1 MYIPIK
7 QGGTAATMFATVAA
21 ERAVQEDI
29 VRLLADNA
37 EVPLHRTAHT
47 VFCLSSAHALP
58 SWATSLDASRP
69 WLCFWIVHS
78 LALLDQMESNADL
91 MGQVARFLATCQSV
105 TGGFG
110 GGPGQIPH
118 LAPTYAAVMT
128 LAEIGTREAW
138 DVIDRA
144 ALHRFLLSRK
154 HPSGGF
160 TMHDQGEIDIRGA
173 YCALAA
179 ANLCAIASD
188 DLRAGVG
195 DWLRSCQTFEG
206 GFGGEPGNEAH
217 GGYAF
222 CGVAALLLLGEL
234 DATRARRVLRWAVH
248 RQMTVAGGFQGRTNK
263 LVDSC
268 YSYWVG
274 GIMPLVDL
282 VLGPAGV
289 GHWLYN
295 EDALRD
301 YIVGCCQAKGGGLK
315 DKPGKHADLYH
326 TCYALSGLSLA
337 QHQPDSERHRL
348 CSNNP
353 LFNVVDR
360 SATRALEYFASR
372 PVL

>member
-1 MYIPIK
+1 M
-7 QGGTAATMFATVAA
+7 
-21 ERAVQEDI
+21 
-29 VRLLADNA
+29 
-37 EVPLHRTAHT
+37 
-47 VFCLSSAHALP
+47 FCLSSAHTLP

-128 LAEIGTREAW
+128 LAEIGTPEAW

-160 TMHDQGEIDIRGA
+160 TMHDQGEIGNMRPGASFHGRCVADANPADIRGA

-217 GGYAF
+217 GG
-222 CGVAALLLLGEL
+222 L
-234 DATRARRVLRWAVH
+234 
-248 RQMTVAGGFQGRTNK
+248 AG
-263 LVDSC
+263 
-268 YSYWVG
+268 
-274 GIMPLVDL
+274 
-282 VLGPAGV
+282 A
-289 GHWLYN
+289 
-295 EDALRD
+295 
-301 YIVGCCQAKGGGLK
+301 
-315 DKPGKHADLYH
+315 
-326 TCYALSGLSLA
+326 
-337 QHQPDSERHRL
+337 SERCR
-348 CSNNP
+348 
-353 LFNVVDR
+353 
-360 SATRALEYFASR
+360 RA
-372 PVL
+372 V